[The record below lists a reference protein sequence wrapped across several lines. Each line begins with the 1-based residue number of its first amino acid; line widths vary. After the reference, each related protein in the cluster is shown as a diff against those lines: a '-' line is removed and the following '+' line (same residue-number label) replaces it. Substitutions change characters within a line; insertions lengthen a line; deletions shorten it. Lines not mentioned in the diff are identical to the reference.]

1 MQVRLARKAKRRQ
14 FDCTALT
21 APASA
26 AALDSQK
33 LERFYRGL
41 EEAIPRKIRTVSTRS
56 RDS

>member
-14 FDCTALT
+14 FDSTALT

-33 LERFYRGL
+33 SERCYWGIG
-41 EEAIPRKIRTVSTRS
+41 EAASRKIRTVSTRS